1 MTTAEKSALDCAT
14 PSGPPSICGD
24 WSLYELPVVTSTNL
38 VARNLP
44 AWSAVRADT
53 QTAGRGRFQRAW
65 VSDQGGLWL
74 SAVVPAGSE
83 KIVQRALPLVAGLA
97 VSRVLSDLGIL
108 EVRLRW
114 PNDVLVGDRKLA
126 GLLIDQFVP
135 GRAVIGLGVN
145 VRNHPEER
153 DPQLANRTTR
163 LMDLAP
169 ATPTLTDLTGQVLR
183 HLRQTL
189 LDLEREG
196 GPALLARVNLLW
208 GPPRAVEL
216 DLDGTIRR
224 GHFRGVDHEGRLRLE
239 DESGSTSFYEAHQVR
254 HLAEI

>member
-1 MTTAEKSALDCAT
+1 MSTAEKSALDGAI

-24 WSLYELPVVTSTNL
+24 WSLYEFPVVTSTNL

-74 SAVVPAGSE
+74 SAVVPAGADKTS
-83 KIVQRALPLVAGLA
+83 QRALPLLAGLS
-97 VSRVLSDLGIL
+97 VSRVLSELGVSK
-108 EVRLRW
+108 VRLRW

-126 GLLIDQFVP
+126 GLLIDQFIP

-145 VRNHPEER
+145 VRNRPEVW
-153 DPQLANRTTR
+153 DPGLANRTTR
-163 LMDLAP
+163 LVDLAP
-169 ATPTLTDLTGQVLR
+169 TTPTLTDLTGQVLR

-189 LDLEREG
+189 IDLDREG

-224 GHFRGVDHEGRLRLE
+224 GQFRGVDPEGRLRLE
-239 DESGSTSFYEAHQVR
+239 DKSGSMIFYEAHQVR